1 MARLGFQYVL
11 KRSQQQHTLKSLGW
25 ITAKCLYNIQYKEG
39 HTVANYLLWECSDG
53 TKDKNAMNRSN
64 EEEDCNCKNKIQI
77 HCNWTI
83 NEVLFQIKRRKK
95 KQKQQ
100 IRKTKGDYLTRYASF
115 GQTHYFDQVGDES
128 FAVNCMDMMTKQG
141 VAFIIHLTFLSS
153 DNSVFC
159 NTAFYCFKYNTI
171 LHIPKS
177 LI

>member
-1 MARLGFQYVL
+1 MARLGFQYVF

-25 ITAKCLYNIQYKEG
+25 ITAKCLYNVQYKEG
-39 HTVANYLLWECSDG
+39 HTVATDLLWECSDG

-83 NEVLFQIKRRKK
+83 NEVLFQIKGEKK
-95 KQKQQ
+95 AKTTNQKN
-100 IRKTKGDYLTRYASF
+100 KMGL
-115 GQTHYFDQVGDES
+115 FDKICFFWSNTTLFWVGDES
-128 FAVNCMDMMTKQG
+128 FAV
-141 VAFIIHLTFLSS
+141 IIHLTFLSS

-159 NTAFYCFKYNTI
+159 NTAFYRFNYNTI
-171 LHIPKS
+171 LHKPKS

>member
-83 NEVLFQIKRRKK
+83 NEVLFQIKGEKK
-95 KQKQQ
+95 AKTTNQKNKRGLFDKICFFWSNTLFWPSWGRIICSQLYGHDDQ
-100 IRKTKGDYLTRYASF
+100 TRSCIHYPPHFFKFRQFSF
-115 GQTHYFDQVGDES
+115 
-128 FAVNCMDMMTKQG
+128 
-141 VAFIIHLTFLSS
+141 L
-153 DNSVFC
+153 
-159 NTAFYCFKYNTI
+159 
-171 LHIPKS
+171 
-177 LI
+177 